1 MQLTWL
7 YQCSVLFFYIQFSIV
22 LYYLFFWCLPRI
34 SVSNI
39 NVNFFFLTV
48 FWFVLWLLFHCI
60 VFIHLFYTTAY
71 RLVKLSQLTF
81 AEITQSCRKV
91 RSFFLFFFFTVLNS
105 RTVYCFKLLFF
116 TGVGSFLCYRN
127 KSLMLIYKKCL
138 MLIYRLHLFD
148 GKYSNNSND
157 LKYYYNLKSN
167 LFLSRQSWI
176 FRSHYFS
183 IQCHMIFQ
191 K

>member
-22 LYYLFFWCLPRI
+22 LYYQFFWCLPRI
-34 SVSNI
+34 AVSNI
-39 NVNFFFLTV
+39 NVNFFLTV

-60 VFIHLFYTTAY
+60 VFINIFYTTAY
-71 RLVKLSQLTF
+71 SLVKLSQLRV

-91 RSFFLFFFFTVLNS
+91 RSFFLVFFFTVLK
-105 RTVYCFKLLFF
+105 C
-116 TGVGSFLCYRN
+116 GVGSFFMYID
-127 KSLMLIYKKCL
+127 KYIMLIYKKCL

-148 GKYSNNSND
+148 GKYGNNSND

-167 LFLSRQSWI
+167 LSLSRQSWI